1 MGQFKKG
8 KQDTI
13 VIGEGH
19 SLMLGHMPN
28 SIPSDAYSEL
38 NFGLNKSGI
47 ESYGFWSNSINYNTF
62 YPGVTQEEFMPK
74 DTDFIEPVYRLLSE
88 VIVNKEWNPVDFSRN
103 GALKAS
109 LKMLVGQTVNCDH
122 STDVANAIGS
132 VKQTF
137 WQESFK
143 QDGIVIPAGING
155 VLKIDAKANPRLAR
169 GILMDP
175 PSIHSNSVSVR
186 FIWDKSH
193 PNLDEDEFWSKL
205 GTYDEKGNLICRV
218 VKEIVSYYETSLVSH
233 GADPFAQK
241 IDENGNI
248 NDPKFA
254 SKQSY
259 SANRGNDIEYYFM
272 DYKKLIDTE
281 SINNTTVFNMKSD
294 NSSDHSNNKNSINM
308 KEKELLALLV
318 GTGML
323 TLAEGKEVNLD
334 NVKEA
339 VTSLVALK
347 NSLETQGEE
356 LNNSKTGLESKV
368 TELTAKVTELENAAQ
383 VNKVMAELGA
393 NYLKSLQESTV
404 ETYKKIYGEKADE
417 AIVTLITGTSDVAQL
432 TALKKTYDAELEKQF
447 PLTCSACGSHDV
459 TRASSQAE
467 DEEGTTSTDKPK
479 SLQDIARNIAS
490 NKNKGSIIF
499 K

>member
-28 SIPSDAYSEL
+28 SIPQDAYSGL

-103 GALKAS
+103 GVLKAS

-205 GTYDEKGNLICRV
+205 GTYDERV
-218 VKEIVSYYETSLVSH
+218 I
-233 GADPFAQK
+233 
-241 IDENGNI
+241 
-248 NDPKFA
+248 
-254 SKQSY
+254 
-259 SANRGNDIEYYFM
+259 
-272 DYKKLIDTE
+272 
-281 SINNTTVFNMKSD
+281 
-294 NSSDHSNNKNSINM
+294 
-308 KEKELLALLV
+308 
-318 GTGML
+318 
-323 TLAEGKEVNLD
+323 
-334 NVKEA
+334 
-339 VTSLVALK
+339 
-347 NSLETQGEE
+347 
-356 LNNSKTGLESKV
+356 
-368 TELTAKVTELENAAQ
+368 
-383 VNKVMAELGA
+383 
-393 NYLKSLQESTV
+393 
-404 ETYKKIYGEKADE
+404 
-417 AIVTLITGTSDVAQL
+417 
-432 TALKKTYDAELEKQF
+432 
-447 PLTCSACGSHDV
+447 
-459 TRASSQAE
+459 
-467 DEEGTTSTDKPK
+467 
-479 SLQDIARNIAS
+479 
-490 NKNKGSIIF
+490 
-499 K
+499 